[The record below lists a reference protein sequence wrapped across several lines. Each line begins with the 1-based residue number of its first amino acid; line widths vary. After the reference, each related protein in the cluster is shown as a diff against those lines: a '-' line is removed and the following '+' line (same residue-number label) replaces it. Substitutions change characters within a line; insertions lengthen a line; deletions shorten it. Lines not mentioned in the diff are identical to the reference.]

1 MRVNLMEE
9 NPIIRKSNNEELL
22 LDPFWKG
29 FSKAEFVSAK
39 VPHNSLHND
48 SAGSLC
54 VTG

>member
-9 NPIIRKSNNEELL
+9 NPIIRKSNEELL